1 MHQQIVINV
10 FSIDM
15 NKVLLALLLMLA
27 CSVLAPSAKDDSV
40 RVGKV
45 SNVMNVSNYVSV
57 ESDSL
62 LLEAYQNI

>member
-1 MHQQIVINV
+1 
-10 FSIDM
+10 M

-40 RVGKV
+40 RVGKI
-45 SNVMNVSNYVSV
+45 SNVMNVSNDKSV

>member
-1 MHQQIVINV
+1 
-10 FSIDM
+10 M

-27 CSVLAPSAKDDSV
+27 CSIIAPSAKDDSV
-40 RVGKV
+40 RVGKI